1 MKTGMLN
8 LVAQKQSGKLEEL
21 HRSYIYKGDWLAN
34 WEQVTRSQSSEFKF
48 LCKQKLI
55 VYKEFLFYLLVFYS
69 VKMYSSV
76 HFPFSPS
83 FRLLS
88 NFYMHFTHSVVA
100 FNKKHQIPLGFE
112 LHTSENQSKHRWRFA
127 LKYTKDFV
135 VVSLLWGVK

>member
-55 VYKEFLFYLLVFYS
+55 VYKEFLFLSLSILLCENVFICA
-69 VKMYSSV
+69 
-76 HFPFSPS
+76 
-83 FRLLS
+83 LS
-88 NFYMHFTHSVVA
+88 LFTQ
-100 FNKKHQIPLGFE
+100 F
-112 LHTSENQSKHRWRFA
+112 
-127 LKYTKDFV
+127 
-135 VVSLLWGVK
+135 